1 MLQMLMSVLLVLIT
15 VTDVPTVL
23 IRRVVLS
30 VTAVLDYKEM
40 GELVQVHVINLLKL
54 LINVCIHVFRMLHNR
69 KA

>member
-1 MLQMLMSVLLVLIT
+1 MLTSVLPVLIT

-23 IRRVVLS
+23 IRWVVLS
-30 VTAVLDYKEM
+30 VTAVLGYKEM

-54 LINVCIHVFRMLHNR
+54 LINVFIHVFRILHNR

>member
-1 MLQMLMSVLLVLIT
+1 MLQMLMSVLPVFIT

-54 LINVCIHVFRMLHNR
+54 LISVYIHDFRMLHNS

>member
-1 MLQMLMSVLLVLIT
+1 MLQMLMSVLPVLIT

-23 IRRVVLS
+23 IRWVVLS

-54 LINVCIHVFRMLHNR
+54 LINVSIHVFHMLHNR